1 MEAAGLVTRGWA
13 MRVPRWPLPCVLLV
27 AVASWAGRAGAAEAT
42 VKADEYHIS
51 AAPHTH
57 KNLSVFFIYGES
69 KLKGGKFLTLQEAMK
84 QKKVIVHETGNV
96 GKLAVENL
104 SATEAVYIQAGD
116 IVKGGKQDRTLS
128 VDLIVPPKSGKL
140 PVSSFC
146 VEAGRWNARN
156 RGAQTAARQVTVEA
170 RFLDVT
176 DGALEEIGVS
186 WPTNGARA
194 AENAQPEQTGRA
206 QAGAGGSRVNRIAE
220 RVVEER
226 QTDGQSRAESQR
238 ERASAQRPDNVD
250 WFGRGSMTVVGAATS
265 AGRGFDSS
273 NNQLSSKQ
281 LKLAAKLKGDQGAVW
296 AEVAKSQIKLSE
308 KVGERVNAPE
318 SETSMQLALENKK
331 LGANVDEYVK
341 ALSKSVEDKKGAIG
355 FAFAINGKMNSADV
369 YASEV
374 LFRNLWPKL
383 LKASAVEAVAELEK
397 DKKHAAA
404 RAADVVECVTSS
416 AKAESTEK
424 RVSDRVRMTTRKSKK
439 YVRFDTIDEENDD
452 VEFHRN
458 WLAY

>member
-1 MEAAGLVTRGWA
+1 
-13 MRVPRWPLPCVLLV
+13 MRVSRWPLLCVML
-27 AVASWAGRAGAAEAT
+27 AVGAVEAGAAEET
-42 VKADEYHIS
+42 VKADEYRIS

-146 VEAGRWNARN
+146 VEAGRWSARN
-156 RGAQTAARQVTVEA
+156 RGAAPQAGSGGVNLFSAATPNENDAQREQAAR
-170 RFLDVT
+170 
-176 DGALEEIGVS
+176 
-186 WPTNGARA
+186 
-194 AENAQPEQTGRA
+194 AQPA
-206 QAGAGGSRVNRIAE
+206 ASAGAGGDALVVNDVRRIQAE
-220 RVVEER
+220 DFPGPNLDM
-226 QTDGQSRAESQR
+226 TAGQSFRES
-238 ERASAQRPDNVD
+238 S
-250 WFGRGSMTVVGAATS
+250 
-265 AGRGFDSS
+265 
-273 NNQLSSKQ
+273 NQLSSKQ
-281 LKLAAKLKGDQGAVW
+281 LKLAAKLKGDQSAVW
-296 AEVAKSQIKLSE
+296 DEVAKSQTKLSE

-318 SETSMQLALENKK
+318 SQTSMQLALENKE

-341 ALSKSVEDKKGAIG
+341 ALSKSIEDKKGAVG

-374 LFRNLWPKL
+374 LFRKLWPKL
-383 LKASAVEAVAELEK
+383 LKSSAVEAVAELEK

-404 RAADVVECVTSS
+404 RAADVVECVTSA
-416 AKAESTEK
+416 AKAEATEK
-424 RVSDRVRMTTRKSKK
+424 RVSERVRMTTRKSKK